1 MYQELFARRG
11 LSLERLHSFLNVA
24 DAGSIAKAA
33 GSDPVRQ
40 SQFSRQ
46 IGELEEFF
54 GVRLTRRQG
63 RSLVLT
69 ASGRD
74 LATMIRGQF
83 DGLDGFLK
91 SATDAPVEMSIGA
104 GDSLISWLIL
114 PRLAAFQN
122 QHPRLRVKVHNLR
135 SRDIIERLGEMR
147 LDFGLVRANTVR
159 PPLRQTKLGQVPFLL
174 FVPKALLKQAP
185 RLAPIEMLARFPIA
199 TLGSDGDFFEGLID
213 EARRRKVE
221 INFKLLTE
229 SFPQA
234 ARAVMS
240 GHYAAVLPA
249 HASIDLEAKG
259 TKAFRLP
266 FLDSATRSIVLAW
279 SPRSVRTRFD
289 GESIRAELARIL
301 SINPADS
308 ESIAA

>member
-11 LSLERLHSFLNVA
+11 LSLERMHSFLAVA

-33 GSDPVRQ
+33 GSDPVKQ

-69 ASGRD
+69 TSGRE

-83 DGLDGFLK
+83 DGLEGFLQN
-91 SATDAPVEMSIGA
+91 ATDAPVEMSIGA

-114 PRLAAFQN
+114 PRLAAFQSRY
-122 QHPRLRVKVHNLR
+122 PRLRVKVHNLR

-147 LDFGLVRANTVR
+147 LDFGLVRAKTVR
-159 PPLRQTKLGQVPFLL
+159 PPLRQARLGNVPFLL

-185 RLAPIEMLARFPIA
+185 RLSPMEMLARFPIA

-213 EARRRKVE
+213 EARRRKTE

-234 ARAVMS
+234 ARAVMT

-249 HASIDLEAKG
+249 HASVDLEARG
-259 TKAFRLP
+259 ARAFRLP

-301 SINPADS
+301 SINALDS
-308 ESIAA
+308 ENIAS

>member
-91 SATDAPVEMSIGA
+91 GATDAPVEMSIGA

-114 PRLAAFQN
+114 PRLAAFQS

-174 FVPKALLKQAP
+174 FVPKALLKQAS

-199 TLGSDGDFFEGLID
+199 TLGSDRDFFEGLID

-249 HASIDLEAKG
+249 HAAVDLNAKG

-308 ESIAA
+308 ESIAS